1 MWPRN
6 HQGQLMLGS
15 NLGSGRD
22 SGDCLQAG
30 NIDNSEAMTSKSYT
44 SKLVV
49 ASKKKKKATA
59 AFFFFPCWGL
69 RTWKTN
75 MLVWD
80 QTGAFK
86 ASWNGF
92 GQHGSI
98 RAESGHIETSK
109 DVKEGVSLPST
120 SSPMIPLV
128 LMKVTLYWDPTSHA
142 GVIIHKDE
150 LSLVVSVAITVC

>member
-1 MWPRN
+1 MF
-6 HQGQLMLGS
+6 
-15 NLGSGRD
+15 
-22 SGDCLQAG
+22 GDM
-30 NIDNSEAMTSKSYT
+30 E
-44 SKLVV
+44 
-49 ASKKKKKATA
+49 
-59 AFFFFPCWGL
+59 
-69 RTWKTN
+69 TN

-98 RAESGHIETSK
+98 RAEPGHGETSK
-109 DVKEGVSLPST
+109 DGKGVSLPST
-120 SSPMIPLV
+120 SNLMTPLV

-150 LSLVVSVAITVC
+150 PSLAVSVAITVCQAENVVEEYLQDGLLSSQHDAVGFSWTHCAHIWLLGSKHQLSQRL